1 MGTLLDLLKGK
12 VPTQRVEG
20 ELVDLE
26 IVGESA
32 YQDHIRQV
40 SRRAGGGDFEI
51 LLRPEPRNPHD
62 ANAVAVLADGSR
74 WVSAP
79 EDGSR
84 LAAIDPGSQRERI
97 HRGRGRKCVRWT

>member
-32 YQDHIRQV
+32 YQTT
-40 SRRAGGGDFEI
+40 S
-51 LLRPEPRNPHD
+51 
-62 ANAVAVLADGSR
+62 
-74 WVSAP
+74 
-79 EDGSR
+79 
-84 LAAIDPGSQRERI
+84 
-97 HRGRGRKCVRWT
+97 GR